1 MRVSK
6 LEFQRIHSFT
16 LLILKIN
23 EEAAKKRKW
32 SYLSF
37 RLLALKKRGTTKFLQ
52 LLIWI
57 YYNYVLLDL
66 AGSYFYN
73 LMSM

>member
-23 EEAAKKRKW
+23 EEAAKKKEMV
-32 SYLSF
+32 LS
-37 RLLALKKRGTTKFLQ
+37 LLSTPSSEKRGTTKFLQ

-57 YYNYVLLDL
+57 FYNYVLLNL
-66 AGSYFYN
+66 VGSYF
-73 LMSM
+73 

>member
-37 RLLALKKRGTTKFLQ
+37 RLLALKKGERLNFFNCLFGFSTIMYYLVGT
-52 LLIWI
+52 
-57 YYNYVLLDL
+57 
-66 AGSYFYN
+66 YFYN